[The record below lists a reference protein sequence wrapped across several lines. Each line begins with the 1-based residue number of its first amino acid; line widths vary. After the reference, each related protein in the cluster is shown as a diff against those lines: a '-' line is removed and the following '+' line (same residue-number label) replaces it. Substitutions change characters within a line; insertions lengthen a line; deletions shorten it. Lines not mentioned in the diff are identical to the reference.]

1 MNIEHFWKAVLEQN
15 RDIIRQYFSDDAYVN
30 WHCTNEHFTVEEF
43 IRANCE
49 YPGEWDGEI
58 ERIENA
64 GDVVITGMMVKHHN
78 GVRKCTLADQSN
90 KSCLFGR

>member
-1 MNIEHFWKAVLEQN
+1 METCRKRKKTQTMDIEYRK
-15 RDIIRQYFSDDAYVN
+15 I
-30 WHCTNEHFTVEEF
+30 TEF
-43 IRANCE
+43 PRGTLAIRANCE